1 MKDKTK
7 REISPLHPGW
17 LEREAPASYAD
28 EELKRIVLFYV
39 IYTPCPGASAKG
51 IPIETYG
58 WDKSVWTQGRL
69 RKQLLSAASLEKHKT
84 FFSVKTTAELKDA
97 FTQAKMRKGFHRDR
111 SVEKIVFYKGKDN
124 EVLSIFR
131 HIRNALA
138 HGRLAMYACG
148 EDEKDIIFVLEDGVP
163 GSGNYIV
170 NSRMILK
177 KSTLLKWID
186 IIKQGPASLE
196 TENERKRKS

>member
-51 IPIETYG
+51 IPIEKYG
-58 WDKSVWTQGRL
+58 WDKDVWRKRLL
-69 RKQLLSAASLEKHKT
+69 RKKLLSVASLEKGET
-84 FFSVKTTAELKDA
+84 LFSGTNMMEMKPIFV
-97 FTQAKMRKGFHRDR
+97 QAKMGEDFYRNR
-111 SVEKIVFYKGKDN
+111 SVEKIAFCISDSN

-170 NSRMILK
+170 NSRVILK

-196 TENERKRKS
+196 TENERK